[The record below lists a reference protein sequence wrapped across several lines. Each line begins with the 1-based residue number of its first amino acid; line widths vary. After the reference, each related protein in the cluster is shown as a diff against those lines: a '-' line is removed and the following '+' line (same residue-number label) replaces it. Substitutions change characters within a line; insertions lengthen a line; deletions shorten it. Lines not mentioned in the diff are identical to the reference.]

1 MARPPRALSPEERA
15 LWQRVI
21 SSVTPI
27 AKRQSSPSPSGEGL
41 GVGPRGLTETARQ
54 EDRPHPNPAS
64 GEPRPA
70 RFRSGWGA
78 DRPDAPEGEGLRRKV
93 KGRVPPLRQPAPP
106 TPPKPARD
114 TLDGGWDRRLSRG
127 LVAPESSIDL
137 HGHTLASAHALLDQ
151 GLARA
156 IARGDRVLLLIT
168 GKPPRPESER
178 PHARGAIRA
187 AVGDWIAASRH
198 ADAIAA
204 VRGAH
209 PRHGG
214 QGALYIVLRRSR
226 SPARIF

>member
-15 LWQRVI
+15 LWQRVV
-21 SSVTPI
+21 SSVKPLAP
-27 AKRQSSPSPSGEGL
+27 AKP
-41 GVGPRGLTETARQ
+41 V
-54 EDRPHPNPAS
+54 PAAPVVPFVAS
-64 GEPRPA
+64 APVADPA
-70 RFRSGWGA
+70 
-78 DRPDAPEGEGLRRKV
+78 PPKKV
-93 KGRVPPLRQPAPP
+93 KGRVPPLRQPAPS
-106 TPPKPARD
+106 TPPKPPRD

-187 AVGDWIAASRH
+187 AVGDWLAASRH

-214 QGALYIVLRRSR
+214 QGALYIILRRFR
-226 SPARIF
+226 SPARNF